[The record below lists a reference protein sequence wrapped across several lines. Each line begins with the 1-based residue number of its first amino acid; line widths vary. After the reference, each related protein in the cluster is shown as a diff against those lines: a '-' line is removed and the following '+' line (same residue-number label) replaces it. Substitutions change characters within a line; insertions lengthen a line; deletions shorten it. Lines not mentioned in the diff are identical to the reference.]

1 MSSTLL
7 HICLETDGA
16 PDAQGDFEV
25 GSRWVC
31 ECGLNYVF
39 HEGFN
44 RGGGYTNSW
53 FVAPPLPKP
62 RGPVGTLLFGPR
74 KG

>member
-7 HICLETDGA
+7 HICRETEGA
-16 PDAQGDFEV
+16 PDAGADFEV
-25 GSRWVC
+25 GTRWVC

-44 RGGGYTNSW
+44 RGGGYTPSW

>member
-16 PDAQGDFEV
+16 PDAEGHEV
-25 GSRWVC
+25 GSRWIC

-44 RGGGYTNSW
+44 PRGGLTNAW

-62 RGPVGTLLFGPR
+62 RSAVGKLLFGPR

>member
-1 MSSTLL
+1 MGSTLL

-16 PDAQGDFEV
+16 PRADADTEV
-25 GSRWVC
+25 GARWVC

-39 HEGFN
+39 HEGFTPSG
-44 RGGGYTNSW
+44 RAATTWYP
-53 FVAPPLPKP
+53 APPLPRP
-62 RGPVGTLLFGPR
+62 RRSVGSLLFGPR

>member
-7 HICLETDGA
+7 HICMDTDDAPRAGA
-16 PDAQGDFEV
+16 EV
-25 GSRWVC
+25 EIGTRWVC
-31 ECGLNYVF
+31 ECGINYVF

-44 RGGGYTNSW
+44 RAGAFEPQW
-53 FVAPPLPKP
+53 FAAPALPKP
-62 RGPVGTLLFGPR
+62 RGPLGTLLFGPR